1 MKGIVTSVHKT
12 GYEVTVTGGAV
23 HFCIVNNSYKHDERP
38 VVGDKVTIK
47 KELDKYL
54 LIDREERKTVIG
66 RFDHERNVFQTFAA
80 NVDVV
85 FIVTSANKEFNPNR
99 IQRFLKLI
107 EGQDVKP
114 VVVITKRDLTNK
126 VDEYVRMA
134 KEHDVTVTTIN
145 STKKEDVMGLLN
157 FVKRGQT
164 MLLLGSSGVG
174 KSTITNT
181 ITGLNIRTQETR
193 SARHGNRGRHTT
205 SARNLYFLKDNK
217 KIIDSPGIS
226 VIGARD

>member
-1 MKGIVTSVHKT
+1 MKGVVTSVHKT
-12 GYEVTVTGGAV
+12 GYEVTVGSKV
-23 HFCIVNNSYKHDERP
+23 HFCIINNSYKNQEKP

-47 KELDKYL
+47 KELDHYL
-54 LIDREERKTVIG
+54 VTDRSDRKTIIG

-99 IQRFLKLI
+99 IQRFLSLI
-107 EGQDVKP
+107 EGQPMKP
-114 VVVITKRDLTNK
+114 IVVITKRDLTNK
-126 VDEYVRMA
+126 IDEYVTTA
-134 KEHDVTVTTIN
+134 KELGVTVTTIN
-145 STKKEDVMGLLN
+145 ATKKSDVMGLLD

-181 ITGLNIRTQETR
+181 LTGLNIRTQETR

-205 SARNLYFLKDNK
+205 SSRNLYFLENGK

-226 VIGARD
+226 VIGARE